1 MRTRAAVVRA
11 PEGPFEL
18 RDVELPEPGPH
29 EVVVRIVGV
38 GICATDLGARA
49 GALGE
54 TFPKVLGHEGAGVV
68 DRVGSAVTK
77 VAPGDHVVL
86 APDSDGTCHYCRMA
100 QPMYCE
106 RGAELNFQV
115 DPNGP
120 KAEVTGGGKAFL
132 KFFGQSS
139 FAHHALASERNAVL
153 VPKGVPLRMLGPLG
167 CGVQT
172 GAGTVINGLRA
183 RPGSTMVVLGPGA
196 VGLAAIMAAVVSGCT
211 DIIAVGLSAAS
222 LDVARSLGATDVI
235 DTTQEPD
242 LAKAIRARLPR
253 GADFIVDAAG
263 VSSLTE
269 ASMGGV
275 ANLGTLALVA
285 VAPGRKLTIPWWDPT
300 VTRGVSIRGF
310 LEGNSNP
317 DIFIPQLVDLYRQGR
332 FPLDKMTRFYPFEK
346 IEEAIADH
354 HAGKAIKAI
363 LEPQA

>member
-11 PEGPFEL
+11 PKSPFEL
-18 RDVELPEPGPH
+18 RDIELPEPGPH
-29 EVVVRIVGV
+29 EVIVRIVGV
-38 GICATDLGARA
+38 GICATDLGARE

-68 DRVGSAVTK
+68 DSVGSAVTK

-86 APDSDGTCHYCRMA
+86 APDSDGTCRYCRMA

-106 RGAELNFQV
+106 RGDELNFQV

-139 FAHHALASERNAVL
+139 FAHHALASERNA
-153 VPKGVPLRMLGPLG
+153 
-167 CGVQT
+167 

-211 DIIAVGLSAAS
+211 DIIAVGNSPSS
-222 LDVARSLGATDVI
+222 LDVARSFGATDVI
-235 DTTQEPD
+235 DTTQELD

-269 ASMGGV
+269 ASIGGV
-275 ANLGTLALVA
+275 AN
-285 VAPGRKLTIPWWDPT
+285 RKLTIPWWDPT
-300 VTRGVSIRGF
+300 VMRGVSIRGF

-317 DIFIPQLVDLYRQGR
+317 DIFIAQLVDLYRQGR
-332 FPLDKMTRFYPFEK
+332 FPFDKMARFYPFEK

-354 HAGKAIKAI
+354 HAGKAIKPI
-363 LEPQA
+363 LEPLA